1 MQFWIILLDPSNR
14 FRRMRR
20 LLYILPTVLCVSA
33 HRVGTHGLWRK
44 YDIFISNLDENK
56 NLLKFEL

>member
-20 LLYILPTVLCVSA
+20 LLYILPTLLCVSA
-33 HRVGTHGLWRK
+33 HRVGTSGGSMIYLFQ
-44 YDIFISNLDENK
+44 I
-56 NLLKFEL
+56 

>member
-20 LLYILPTVLCVSA
+20 LLYILPTLLCVSA
-33 HRVGTHGLWRK
+33 HRVGTHDMDSGGSMIYLFQ
-44 YDIFISNLDENK
+44 I
-56 NLLKFEL
+56 